1 MQIIRRLLI
10 VSHRYLG
17 IALSLLAIMWFV
29 TGITMMYVGG
39 MPRLTPQLRLDRMP
53 ALDLAR
59 ISVSPAEAAEK
70 AGSGGRAQLLTVMD
84 RPAYRIGGTT
94 VFADTGDLL
103 DEVTASQARTIVS
116 RFMRVPEERVTHL
129 ATLNR
134 TDQWT
139 LQIPPPLH
147 KFGVDDGQGTQL
159 YVSPATGDVVTLT
172 TRKSR
177 GYAWI
182 STIPHWLYFKA
193 LRDNQ
198 PLWYR
203 TVVWTSGAVC
213 IVAVLGLILGFTQFR
228 KTRPFNL
235 SKAIPY
241 SGWMRWHYVTGVVFG
256 LFTVTWAFSGLLSME
271 PFAWTNAAGVTVPR
285 QALTGGPVELERFA
299 RMDAATWTRVLDGR
313 AIKEIDFVRI
323 QDGHY
328 YAVRQA
334 PLDEAAAAK
343 RERLH
348 QPYYITG
355 AAEPDRILVAADTL
369 AVKAEPFSAD
379 SYVARLQA
387 ALPDA
392 PIVESALLT
401 DYDSYYYSRAR
412 LTPLPVVRI
421 KFGDPAATW
430 VYIDPEMGQVLST
443 VPRLSRVERWA
454 YNGLHSLDFS
464 FWYNRRPLWDLGM
477 IVLLLGGLASS
488 CFGLIMGIRRVRRGT
503 GRVLTALAP
512 GAAAEPAQPR
522 RAAAMTANRS

>member
-1 MQIIRRLLI
+1 MKLLRK
-10 VSHRYLG
+10 VLLLSHRYVG
-17 IALSLLAIMWFV
+17 IAISALVVMWFA

-39 MPRLTPQLRLDRMP
+39 MPRLTPQLRLDRLP
-53 ALDLAR
+53 ELDLSR
-59 ISVSPAEAAEK
+59 IVLKPAEAA
-70 AGSGGRAQLLTVMD
+70 ARVDGAGRAQLLTVMD

-94 VFADTGDLL
+94 VFADTGELL
-103 DEVTASQARTIVS
+103 DEVTASQARTIAS
-116 RFMRVPEERVTHL
+116 RFMQVPEDRVTHL
-129 ATLNR
+129 ATLER

-139 LQIPPPLH
+139 LQIQPPLH
-147 KFGVDDGQGTQL
+147 KLSVDDGLGTQL
-159 YVSPATGDVVTLT
+159 YVSPATGEVVTLT

-203 TVVWTSGAVC
+203 TVAWTSGAVC

-235 SKAIPY
+235 AKAIPY

-271 PFAWTNAAGVTVPR
+271 PFAWTNAEGVAVPR

-299 RMDAATWTRVLDGR
+299 RMDAATWMRVLDGR
-313 AIKEIDFVRI
+313 AIKEVDFVRI

-334 PLDEAAAAK
+334 PLDEAAAAR

-355 AAEPDRILVAADTL
+355 AADPDRVLVDAGTL
-369 AVKAEPFSAD
+369 EVKAEPFSSD
-379 SYVARLQA
+379 SYVARLKA

-412 LTPLPVVRI
+412 LTPLPVVRV

-430 VYIDPEMGQVLST
+430 VYIDPTMGQVLST
-443 VPRLSRVERWA
+443 VPRRSRVERWA

-464 FWYNRRPLWDLGM
+464 FWYNRRPLWDIGM

-488 CFGLIMGIRRVRRGT
+488 FFGLIMGIRRVRRGT

-512 GAAAEPAQPR
+512 EPAAEPAHPR
-522 RAAAMTANRS
+522 RAAAMTNES